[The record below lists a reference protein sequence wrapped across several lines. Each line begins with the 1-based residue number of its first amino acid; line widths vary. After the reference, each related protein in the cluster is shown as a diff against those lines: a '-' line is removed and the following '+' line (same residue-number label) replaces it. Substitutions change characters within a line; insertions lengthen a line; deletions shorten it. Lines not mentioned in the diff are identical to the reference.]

1 MSNYDEINYKRMYE
15 SSQSSL
21 SDMASKHAETLSRIG
36 RIRSGVS
43 LILKRNFPNLFSYA
57 EKHSNA
63 KISELD
69 DEIILAYLETFIKTG
84 SESYNNINLDGVR
97 EALSRLGINFQGTT
111 LASLISFLDELEK
124 QGFKIANTPEPEALP
139 THPLAVKIIED
150 EGDLVMNIFDDLIDS
165 DRWSP
170 SPVSTPQNKNTATN
184 LTTEQNTIS
193 ASNPVVSQSQL
204 PSTIDPY
211 SGPEYIAPLRP
222 EIVKH
227 SSPRA
232 RRGKPIKVQAT
243 RPEKPLFENLTNTS
257 FEEEKNSMS
266 NDFINKLIE
275 AASINRPMF
284 IRDLSAV
291 ANTRE
296 DAEKWE
302 EICRLDPAN
311 YPVRFIGAKVRHKN
325 RGSLVI
331 PANSRRMVGEN
342 ISDNWWWNAVDLYR
356 GAKLYELGVLLNRLG
371 KDLKDFSF
379 TSDSSLLHIDTKKG
393 LLSIVVLYGNT
404 MLGDDQS
411 IGKLFNQLQS
421 ENPYEILFLQTQSE
435 DSAIEKTISK
445 LKYFKDELNW
455 NPTCSVKVAY
465 SWEFAEDRGT
475 SAVSIT

>member
-1 MSNYDEINYKRMYE
+1 MSNYDEINYKKMYE

-43 LILKRNFPNLFSYA
+43 LVLKRNFPNLFAYA

-69 DEIILAYLETFIKTG
+69 DEIILAYLETFIKSG
-84 SESYNNINLDGVR
+84 SESYNNLNLDGVR
-97 EALSRLGINFQGTT
+97 EALGRLGINFQGTT
-111 LASLISFLDELEK
+111 LASLIAFLDELDK
-124 QGFKIANTPEPEALP
+124 QGFILSNIPAPVVIPV
-139 THPLAVKIIED
+139 HPAASKIIEI
-150 EGDLVMNIFDDLIDS
+150 EENLIENIFDDLVES

-170 SPVSTPQNKNTATN
+170 SPVNLPLNSNNSLPVNEVKVSNTTQTVEPVATY
-184 LTTEQNTIS
+184 T
-193 ASNPVVSQSQL
+193 
-204 PSTIDPY
+204 
-211 SGPEYIAPLRP
+211 GPEYIAPLRP

-227 SSPRA
+227 ATPKS
-232 RRGKPIKVQAT
+232 RRGKAIKVQAT
-243 RPEKPLFENLTNTS
+243 RPEKPLFENQDSLPIDKENTS
-257 FEEEKNSMS
+257 LPD
-266 NDFINKLIE
+266 DFINKLID
-275 AASINRPMF
+275 ASSINRPMF
-284 IRDLSAV
+284 IRDLSSIAK
-291 ANTRE
+291 TRE

-302 EICRLDPAN
+302 EICRLDPAK

-371 KDLKDFSF
+371 KDLEDYSF
-379 TSDSSLLHIDTKKG
+379 TTDTSLLHIKTGKG
-393 LLSIVVLYGNT
+393 LLSIVVLYGNGL
-404 MLGDDQS
+404 LGDDS
-411 IGKLFNQLQS
+411 TIGKLFSQLER

-445 LKYFKDELNW
+445 LNYLKDDLKW
-455 NPTCSVKVAY
+455 NPSCPVKVAY

-475 SAVSIT
+475 SAVSIS

>member
-1 MSNYDEINYKRMYE
+1 MYE

-97 EALSRLGINFQGTT
+97 EALARLGINFQGTT

-124 QGFKIANTPEPEALP
+124 QGFKISNLPEVEALP
-139 THPLAVKIIED
+139 KHPPATKIIEND
-150 EGDLVMNIFDDLIDS
+150 GDLVMNIFDDLIDN

-170 SPVSTPQNKNTATN
+170 SPVTTPPNMNSSTNP
-184 LTTEQNTIS
+184 TTEQGNLS
-193 ASNPVVSQSQL
+193 ASNPLASLSQ
-204 PSTIDPY
+204 TAGTTEPY

-227 SSPRA
+227 TSPRA

-243 RPEKPLFENLTNTS
+243 RPEKPLFENLTNITL
-257 FEEEKNSMS
+257 EEENNSMS
-266 NDFINKLIE
+266 NDFINKIIE

-291 ANTRE
+291 ASTRE
-296 DAEKWE
+296 NAEKWE
-302 EICRLDPAN
+302 EICRLDPAR

-331 PANSRRMVGEN
+331 PANSKRMVGEN
-342 ISDNWWWNAVDLYR
+342 ITDNWWWNAVDLYR
-356 GAKLYELGVLLNRLG
+356 GAKLYELGVLLNRIG

-379 TSDSSLLHIDTKKG
+379 TADSSLLHIDTKKG

-404 MLGDDQS
+404 LLGDNHS
-411 IGKLFNQLQS
+411 IARLFAQLQS

-435 DSAIEKTISK
+435 DSAIEKTMSK
-445 LKYFKDELNW
+445 LNYFKDELNW
-455 NPTCSVKVAY
+455 NPPCPVKLAY
-465 SWEFAEDRGT
+465 SWEFADDRGT
-475 SAVSIT
+475 SAVTIS